1 MNTMKLHLWFSKKD
15 PQRLIEIEK
24 AAALTHQKNISK
36 IVQSRKKVDK
46 LKEVLEQNN
55 ITISIAKAAGH

>member
-1 MNTMKLHLWFSKKD
+1 MKLHLWFSRKD
-15 PQRLIEIEK
+15 PRSLEKIEK
-24 AAALTHQKNISK
+24 AAVITHQKNISK
-36 IVQSRKKVDK
+36 IVQSREKVDK

>member
-1 MNTMKLHLWFSKKD
+1 MKLHLWFSRKD
-15 PQRLIEIEK
+15 PKSLESIEK
-24 AAALTHQKNISK
+24 AAVITHQKNIDK

-46 LKEVLEQNN
+46 LKAVLEQNN

>member
-1 MNTMKLHLWFSKKD
+1 MKLHLWFSKKD
-15 PQRLIEIEK
+15 PQRLVEIEK
-24 AAALTHQKNISK
+24 AAAETHRENIDK

-46 LKEVLEQNN
+46 LKAVLEKNN